1 MHLWPED
8 IFTKIQRLLIYPK
21 IVTWEDHRRHIA
33 QVLKVIQKN
42 QLQLN
47 GKKSEFEKQHLVYLG
62 FIIGMEELKVDPE
75 KVQIQPIVHSKYTKG
90 ATNGD
95 FNSLMP
101 SFNKE
106 GLVVVFYATH
116 RSFSSE
122 SEVYICYY
130 SKMVILIPCK
140 QSITGEGVAKLFFQH
155 VETFWLTYIDY
166 FQQR

>member
-75 KVQIQPIVHSKYTKG
+75 KVQVISQCP
-90 ATNGD
+90 
-95 FNSLMP
+95 
-101 SFNKE
+101 
-106 GLVVVFYATH
+106 TH
-116 RSFSSE
+116 CSVIEVRSFIGACQYLRKFIRHFSQ
-122 SEVYICYY
+122 IAAP
-130 SKMVILIPCK
+130 LH
-140 QSITGEGVAKLFFQH
+140 SITRANKNFEWSNKHESF
-155 VETFWLTYIDY
+155 
-166 FQQR
+166 